1 MTTHQD
7 MDKYV
12 VNPYTGRL
20 VKKGSKTH
28 KRLVSAKLLDE
39 PLAKTED
46 NLIMDTKDRSE
57 ARDIKTRMSRKSVG
71 QNKIITTRNNKVL
84 KANRRPRQTEIVDKV
99 SDIAVSSVIEHRDE
113 LLSQDLTD
121 EELDSYIKK
130 MIQLKLI
137 GHTDLPKPRPQ
148 PPSRQEELEY
158 SDEEE
163 YSQ

>member
-1 MTTHQD
+1 MSSHQD

-20 VKKGSKTH
+20 VKRGSKTH

-39 PLAKTED
+39 PLSKTED
-46 NLIMDTKDRSE
+46 NVIMDAKDRSE
-57 ARDIKTRMSRKSVG
+57 ARDIKTRMSKKSVG

-113 LLSQDLTD
+113 LLSQDMTD
-121 EELDSYIKK
+121 EELDAYIKK

-137 GHTDLPKPRPQ
+137 GHT
-148 PPSRQEELEY
+148 PPEY
-158 SDEEE
+158 LNLNHIM
-163 YSQ
+163 